1 MASRGD
7 RNHIKNAQFAVLT
20 AQTVFSTGFL
30 AVGGLFA
37 TISESGAWL
46 GTLLGA
52 LGGLAVAGLCSLVVQ
67 MHPGKNLSGIAD
79 AVLPK
84 AISKLVS
91 LSYAAYCVWLLAAGT
106 RQFILAIWIPF
117 LQTASPLTL
126 AILVAAVTLYGA
138 NLGIEAIARASIVFF
153 PVVVLSIL
161 VLAGLSVPVAAPGRL
176 LPAVGVGVPELLRTS
191 LLASSFGAECIVMM
205 AFVAHTNEPEG
216 VGRAVAWGVLVGMV
230 MMAAVVAIDTV
241 VLGSRAV
248 TRVIFPV
255 LEVAKLVGFGE
266 FLERSEVLL
275 LSVWFCA
282 ALLKQATVFH
292 ASARSIADTLGLKNP
307 KLALVPLGAS
317 LVVASLYPTTVVAVL
332 EWVRAFLRYTIWY
345 ALGLPLALLVASM
358 LRRPERA
365 HQGEGRSR

>member
-1 MASRGD
+1 MGLSGGGGVVVIVLHLSALPAWVCRTCSPCCTLRTSSRTSCGARPCSPTGTVPASQGRWIASGRGGLPGSGPVNVSLKTGEGMAAAMASRGD

-216 VGRAVAWGVLVGMV
+216 VGRGVWGSVGM
-230 MMAAVVAIDTV
+230 
-241 VLGSRAV
+241 G
-248 TRVIFPV
+248 
-255 LEVAKLVGFGE
+255 
-266 FLERSEVLL
+266 
-275 LSVWFCA
+275 
-282 ALLKQATVFH
+282 
-292 ASARSIADTLGLKNP
+292 
-307 KLALVPLGAS
+307 
-317 LVVASLYPTTVVAVL
+317 
-332 EWVRAFLRYTIWY
+332 
-345 ALGLPLALLVASM
+345 
-358 LRRPERA
+358 
-365 HQGEGRSR
+365 